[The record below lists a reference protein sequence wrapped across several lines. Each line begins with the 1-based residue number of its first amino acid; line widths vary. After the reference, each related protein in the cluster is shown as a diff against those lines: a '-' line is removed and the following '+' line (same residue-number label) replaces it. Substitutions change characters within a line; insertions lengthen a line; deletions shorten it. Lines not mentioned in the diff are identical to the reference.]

1 MRLQPDS
8 QYEHLRDAVREFA
21 QSTVKRYA
29 VDVDRDHRFP
39 REAIAG
45 ARELDLMGI
54 LIPPEYGGAGLDHLA
69 FTICVEELARAC
81 ASTSVIV
88 DVHNS
93 VASEP
98 ILLYGTAEQKRAWL
112 PRLASGEVLG
122 AFALTEPASGSDAA
136 ALQTT
141 ARRVGAEWV
150 LRGTKVFITNVG
162 EAGMYLVFARTGP
175 EPRGAGVS
183 AFIVPADCDGLRVG
197 QVFKK
202 MGLNGSPTGELLL
215 EEVRVPAASLLHHE
229 GGGFTVAMRALDS
242 GRIGISG
249 QALGI
254 GGAALAEAIEYTRR
268 REELGLPVHADQ
280 GVGFMLADMATR
292 LTAARQM
299 AYHAAVL
306 CTQQRPF
313 TREASMAKLFCTD
326 AAMDIAIDGVQLA
339 GGYGYIADLP
349 FERHFRDAKALQIYE
364 GSNQVQRIVISRQL
378 LSSHPTKSGDFAG
391 NPRSHPTKSDDFA
404 GTPR

>member
-98 ILLYGTAEQKRAWL
+98 ILLYGTAEQKHAWL

-268 REELGLPVHADQ
+268 REEFGLSVHANQ

-378 LSSHPTKSGDFAG
+378 LSSHPTKS
-391 NPRSHPTKSDDFA
+391 DDFA
-404 GTPR
+404 GTAR

>member
-1 MRLQPDS
+1 MRLEPDS
-8 QYEHLRDAVREFA
+8 QYAHLRDAVREFA

-29 VDVDRDHRFP
+29 RDVDRDHRFP
-39 REAIAG
+39 REAIDG
-45 ARELDLMGI
+45 AREIDLMGI

-93 VASEP
+93 VGSEP
-98 ILLYGTAEQKRAWL
+98 ILLFGTEEQKRAWL

-150 LRGTKVFITNVG
+150 LSGTKVFISNVG
-162 EAGMYLVFARTGP
+162 EAGVYLVFARTGP
-175 EPRGAGVS
+175 EPRAAGVS
-183 AFIVPADCDGLRVG
+183 AFIVPGDSDGLRIG

-215 EEVRVPAASLLHHE
+215 EEVRVTASGLLHHE
-229 GGGFTVAMRALDS
+229 GGGFAVAMRALDS

-254 GGAALAEAIEYTRR
+254 ADAALSEAIEYTAQH
-268 REELGLPVHADQ
+268 EQFGSALNPHQ

-306 CTQQRPF
+306 CTERRPF

-326 AAMDIAIDGVQLA
+326 AAMDIAIEGVQLA
-339 GGYGYIADLP
+339 GDHGYVADLP

-364 GSNQVQRIVISRQL
+364 GSNQVQRMVIARQL
-378 LSSHPTKSGDFAG
+378 LQ
-391 NPRSHPTKSDDFA
+391 
-404 GTPR
+404 

>member
-1 MRLQPDS
+1 MRLEPGS
-8 QYEHLRDAVREFA
+8 QYVHLRDTVREFA
-21 QSTVKRYA
+21 QSTVKPYA
-29 VDVDRDHRFP
+29 EDVDRGHRFP
-39 REAIAG
+39 REAIEG
-45 ARELDLMGI
+45 AREIDLMGI
-54 LIPPEYGGAGLDHLA
+54 LIPADYGGAGLDHLA

-81 ASTSVIV
+81 ASTAVIV

-98 ILLYGTAEQKRAWL
+98 ILLFGSEEQKRAWL

-122 AFALTEPASGSDAA
+122 AFALTEPGSGSDAA

-141 ARRVGAEWV
+141 ARRVGTDWI

-162 EAGMYLVFARTGP
+162 EAGMYVVFARTGS
-175 EPRGAGVS
+175 EPRAAGVS
-183 AFIVPADCDGLRVG
+183 AFIVPADSDGLRVG

-215 EEVRVPAASLLHHE
+215 EDVRVKASGLLHRE

-254 GGAALAEAIEYTRR
+254 ADAALAEAIEYTAQH
-268 REELGLPVHADQ
+268 EQLGGPLNANQ

-326 AAMDIAIDGVQLA
+326 AAMDIAVESVQLA
-339 GGYGYIADLP
+339 GGHGSLADLP

-364 GSNQVQRIVISRQL
+364 GSNQVQRMVIARHL
-378 LSSHPTKSGDFAG
+378 LGGSSER
-391 NPRSHPTKSDDFA
+391 N
-404 GTPR
+404 